1 MMTRDIF
8 LLRVDKLR
16 QSLSSQGLDGIFI
29 TNLTSV
35 RYISGFTWSAG
46 SCLITED
53 ESYFISDGRYDIQ
66 SKKQVG
72 NMIRFIDFGNHISII
87 AKNNLLKDGL
97 NLAFEGDHTSYS
109 QFKSISESFPKINW
123 ESTSMLMENLQA
135 VKDESELNAIR
146 AAVEITDVIYEEI
159 LPMLRPG
166 TTEKEVA
173 NQLVLRYRQESDGEA
188 YNPIVA
194 GGENGAL
201 PHAVPSDRPFQN
213 GDFIVIDAAAKYAG
227 YHADM
232 TRTPLIGK
240 PTDKH
245 SEIYAI
251 VKGSQQAGCDAAKAG
266 MSCKEMDTVTRD
278 FITERGYGEF
288 YNHGTGHGLGLE
300 IHTEPRMSQ
309 LSTQTLS
316 ENNVV
321 TIEPGIYLPGWGGV
335 RIEDDVIIKN
345 DGCEIMNKTSKELVS
360 LN

>member
-1 MMTRDIF
+1 MSNNIF
-8 LLRVDKLR
+8 LSRIDKLR
-16 QSLSSQGLDGIFI
+16 QTLSNQGLDGIFI

-35 RYISGFTWSAG
+35 KYISGFTGSAG

-53 ESYFISDGRYDIQ
+53 EAYFISDGRYDVQ
-66 SKKQVG
+66 SKKQVS

-87 AKNNLLKDGL
+87 EKNKILKDGI
-97 NLAFEGDHTSYS
+97 NLGFEGDHTSFS
-109 QFKSISESFPKINW
+109 QYKAITNSFPKIEW
-123 ESTSMLMENLQA
+123 KSTSMLMENLQA
-135 VKDESELNAIR
+135 IKDESELNAIR
-146 AAVEITDVIYEEI
+146 TAVEITDVIYDEI
-159 LPMLRPG
+159 LPMLKPG

-201 PHAVPSDRPFQN
+201 PHAVPSERPFQN

-240 PTDKH
+240 PSDKH
-245 SEIYAI
+245 TEIYEI

-266 MSCKEMDTVTRD
+266 VSCKEMDTVTRD
-278 FITERGYGEF
+278 YITQRGYGEY

-335 RIEDDVIIKN
+335 RIEDDVHIIL
-345 DGCEIMNKTSKELVS
+345 GEPEILTSFTKKLTII
-360 LN
+360 

>member
-35 RYISGFTWSAG
+35 RYISGFTGSAG

-201 PHAVPSDRPFQN
+201 PHAVGRFGRGGAPPM
-213 GDFIVIDAAAKYAG
+213 IKYFAG
-227 YHADM
+227 N
-232 TRTPLIGK
+232 PLQMISKTVSGAG
-240 PTDKH
+240 P
-245 SEIYAI
+245 
-251 VKGSQQAGCDAAKAG
+251 AGCACARPAFH
-266 MSCKEMDTVTRD
+266 R
-278 FITERGYGEF
+278 RRA
-288 YNHGTGHGLGLE
+288 HAPGT
-300 IHTEPRMSQ
+300 
-309 LSTQTLS
+309 
-316 ENNVV
+316 
-321 TIEPGIYLPGWGGV
+321 
-335 RIEDDVIIKN
+335 
-345 DGCEIMNKTSKELVS
+345 
-360 LN
+360 